1 MPRRKSLYSAINQT
15 VPLTPARSALF
26 VVAVDLIPYL
36 IAKLETMRRSEVW
49 LEGED
54 TQIGDNLLGEQIMA
68 LIQPVMTVDN
78 LYRFLD
84 TNMRGTVYT
93 VETIEGIDTIMPP
106 IPIVPIISDAP
117 IMPTLA
123 KMKELSALFVSG
135 DVTDIALLP
144 EMSLQSRL
152 QVVIDAINSGDTD
165 TTAILAELAQIV
177 LALA

>member
-1 MPRRKSLYSAINQT
+1 MARRKSLYSAINQV
-15 VPLTPARSALF
+15 VPIVPARSALF
-26 VVAVDLIPYL
+26 VVSIDLIPYL
-36 IAKLETMRRSEVW
+36 IAKLETMRRSDVW
-49 LEGED
+49 LASED
-54 TQIGDNLLGEQIMA
+54 SQIGDNLLGEQIMA
-68 LIQPVMTVDN
+68 LIQPVMSFDT

-84 TNMRGTVYT
+84 TNLRGTVYE

-106 IPIVPIISDAP
+106 IPLVPVTSDAP

-123 KMKELSALFVSG
+123 KLRELSALFVTG
-135 DVTDIALLP
+135 DSTDIALLP
-144 EMSLQSRL
+144 EMSLQARL